1 MEVTL
6 TAVEVTGTIDE
17 HRQLQLD
24 GLLPVAGPMRVRV
37 IVLYPL
43 TDEWDEAEWL
53 RTAARNPAFNS
64 LKEPQEDIY
73 SVADGQPFHDEV

>member
-1 MEVTL
+1 METAL
-6 TAVEVTGTIDE
+6 SAVEVTGIIDE

-24 GLLPVAGPMRVRV
+24 ELLPVAGPMRVRV

-43 TDEWDEAEWL
+43 TDESDEAEWL
-53 RTAARNPAFNS
+53 RAAARSPAFAS

-73 SVADGQPFHDEV
+73 SVTDGQPFHDEV